1 MSVPVVRCAE
11 DIDECVSSPCHN
23 NATCVDLVDAYVCN
37 CSANYTGVWC
47 ENLVSLIRFYISVI
61 VCQPRVG
68 GCCHIV
74 AGPICRVSAL
84 LHNVSGVLLQSIWC
98 IVAKYLV
105 YCCKVSGVVLQSI
118 CNLVG

>member
-47 ENLVSLIRFYISVI
+47 ENLVSSIRFYTSVI
-61 VCQPRVG
+61 GCQLR
-68 GCCHIV
+68 I
-74 AGPICRVSAL
+74 
-84 LHNVSGVLLQSIWC
+84 GVLSPCQCQCVWTT
-98 IVAKYLV
+98 AEYLV
-105 YCCKVSGVVLQSI
+105 YCCKVSVVLLQS
-118 CNLVG
+118 VWHPVTKY